1 MTTSVIDLYSLGIV
15 CIFAVEIEKNQ
26 FLYIFSEKLDFDHHR
41 NQSKY

>member
-1 MTTSVIDLYSLGIV
+1 MSKKG